1 MKKARRSER
10 SDKDKLA
17 RSYRFDYPKARPN
30 RFAGGMP
37 NDAVVVALDPDVA
50 RVYRTSRQVNAA
62 LRATLSPRPSGKTA
76 RKTKRKRG
84 A

>member
-10 SDKDKLA
+10 SNKDELA
-17 RSYRFDYPKARPN
+17 RSYRFDDSKSRPN
-30 RFAGGMP
+30 RFARVLP

-62 LRATLSPRPSGKTA
+62 LRGTLPPRTSRKTA
-76 RKTKRKRG
+76 RKSKRKRG

>member
-1 MKKARRSER
+1 MRKARRSER
-10 SDKDKLA
+10 SDKDELA
-17 RSYRFDYPKARPN
+17 RSYRFDDSKAKPN
-30 RFAGGMP
+30 RFAGMLP

-62 LRATLSPRPSGKTA
+62 LRATLPPRPTGKPP
-76 RKTKRKRG
+76 RKAKRKRR